1 MGDSISREPE
11 HLPARSEAL
20 RELAALFLR
29 LGTLAMGGPA
39 AHIAMMEDEVV
50 RRRRWMT
57 HERFLD
63 MLGVCNLIPGPNST
77 EMAIHIGQLR
87 AGFAGLVVAG
97 ACFIIP
103 AAAIV
108 LVIAWMYVRF
118 GTMPQAVGLLYG
130 IKPVIIAVVLQ
141 ALWGLGRTAIKSRM
155 LAALAIISL
164 GASLLDVNDMIVL
177 LGGGIVMIA
186 IRAFED
192 PAGTRATLAAIPTA
206 AARATGAKGAALAVT
221 MVAVPFSLVTL
232 FLFFL
237 KVGAVLFGS
246 GYVLLAFL
254 RTDLV
259 DRLRWLTEA
268 QLLDAVAVGQITPG
282 PVFTTATFI
291 GYLLGGFRGAVVA
304 TVGIFLPS
312 FFFVSISGPLIPHL
326 RRSPLAGAFLDG
338 VNVGAWALM
347 AAGTLFLAR
356 AAVVDAVTTGVAI
369 ASAFVLIRYR
379 INSAWLV
386 IGGGADQAGD
396 GAVACCSRVTE
407 GTFLKVQNV
416 RLITAYSARC
426 LYAVVS

>member
-1 MGDSISREPE
+1 MGESIQKVEETHAPR
-11 HLPARSEAL
+11 RDVL
-20 RELAALFLR
+20 RELALLFLR

-50 RRRRWMT
+50 RRRKWLT

-77 EMAIHIGQLR
+77 EMAIHIGQQQ
-87 AGFAGLVVAG
+87 AGMAGLIVAG
-97 ACFIIP
+97 ACFILP

-141 ALWGLGRTAIKSRM
+141 AMWGLGRVAIRSKM
-155 LAALAIISL
+155 LAALAIVSL
-164 GASLLDVNDMIVL
+164 IAALLDVNDLIVL
-177 LGGGIVMIA
+177 LGGGVSMLA
-186 IRAFED
+186 IRAFELRTGIG
-192 PAGTRATLAAIPTA
+192 AAIAAIPTVA
-206 AARATGAKGAALAVT
+206 TRAPGAKGIGLAAA
-221 MVAVPFSLVTL
+221 AAAIPFSLTTL

-304 TVGIFLPS
+304 TLGIFLPS

-326 RRSPLAGAFLDG
+326 RRSALAGAFLDG

-347 AAGTLFLAR
+347 AAVTLFLAR
-356 AAVVDAVTTGVAI
+356 AAIVDFTTLVLAA
-369 ASAFVLIRYR
+369 ASAVVLIRYR
-379 INSAWLV
+379 MNSAWLV
-386 IGGGADQAGD
+386 IGGGLIGV
-396 GAVACCSRVTE
+396 AVT
-407 GTFLKVQNV
+407 TLH
-416 RLITAYSARC
+416 
-426 LYAVVS
+426 

>member
-1 MGDSISREPE
+1 MDESIS
-11 HLPARSEAL
+11 PATVNPAARRDAL
-20 RELAALFLR
+20 RELAVLFLR
-29 LGTLAMGGPA
+29 LGTLSMGGPA

-97 ACFIIP
+97 ACFILP

-108 LVIAWMYVRF
+108 MAIAWMYVRY

-141 ALWGLGRTAIKSRM
+141 ALWGLGRTAIKSRL
-155 LAALAIISL
+155 LAAIAIVSFVAAL
-164 GASLLDVNDMIVL
+164 FDVNDMIVL
-177 LGGGIVMIA
+177 IGGGVVMMA
-186 IRAFED
+186 IRAVED
-192 PAGTRATLAAIPTA
+192 RDAARATLAALPTVVPRASAVKPAAFA
-206 AARATGAKGAALAVT
+206 AAAL
-221 MVAVPFSLVTL
+221 AVPFSLSTL

-259 DRLRWLTEA
+259 DRLHWLTEA
-268 QLLDAVAVGQITPG
+268 QLLDAVAVGQVTPG

-291 GYLLGGFRGAVVA
+291 GYLLGGFRGAFVA
-304 TVGIFLPS
+304 TLGIFLPS

-338 VNVGAWALM
+338 VNVGAWALV
-347 AAGTLFLAR
+347 AAVTLFLAR
-356 AAVVDAVTTGVAI
+356 AAIIDATTTILA
-369 ASAFVLIRYR
+369 ALSAFVLIRYR
-379 INSAWLV
+379 VNSAWLV
-386 IGGGADQAGD
+386 LGGGLIG
-396 GAVACCSRVTE
+396 VAT
-407 GTFLKVQNV
+407 
-416 RLITAYSARC
+416 SAWR
-426 LYAVVS
+426 

>member
-1 MGDSISREPE
+1 MGDSTSREAE
-11 HLPARSEAL
+11 NLPARSEAL

-97 ACFIIP
+97 ACFILP

-108 LVIAWMYVRF
+108 MAIAWMYVRY

-141 ALWGLGRTAIKSRM
+141 ALWGLGRTAIKSRL
-155 LAALAIISL
+155 LAAIAIVSFVAAL
-164 GASLLDVNDMIVL
+164 FDVNEMIVL
-177 LGGGIVMIA
+177 IGGGVVMMA
-186 IRAFED
+186 IRAVED
-192 PAGTRATLAAIPTA
+192 RDAARATLAALPTVATRASAVKPAAIA
-206 AARATGAKGAALAVT
+206 AAV
-221 MVAVPFSLVTL
+221 VAVPFSLTTL

-259 DRLRWLTEA
+259 DRLHWLTQA
-268 QLLDAVAVGQITPG
+268 QLLDAVAVGQVTPG

-291 GYLLGGFRGAVVA
+291 GYILGGFRGAVVA
-304 TVGIFLPS
+304 TLGIFLPS

-347 AAGTLFLAR
+347 AAVTLFLAR
-356 AAVVDAVTTGVAI
+356 AAVVDVVTMILAI

-386 IGGGADQAGD
+386 IGGGLIGLAM
-396 GAVACCSRVTE
+396 
-407 GTFLKVQNV
+407 V
-416 RLITAYSARC
+416 R
-426 LYAVVS
+426 

>member
-1 MGDSISREPE
+1 MDQSISHDTQNP
-11 HLPARSEAL
+11 PARREAL
-20 RELAALFLR
+20 RELAVLFLR

-77 EMAIHIGQLR
+77 ELAIHIGQLR
-87 AGFAGLVVAG
+87 AGFAGLIVAG
-97 ACFIIP
+97 ACFILP

-141 ALWGLGRTAIKSRM
+141 ALWGLGRTAIKSHL
-155 LAALAIISL
+155 LAVLAIVALI
-164 GASLLDVNDMIVL
+164 ASILDVNDMIVL
-177 LGGGIVMIA
+177 LGGGIVMLA
-186 IRAFED
+186 IRALED
-192 PAGTRATLAAIPTA
+192 RAAARATLAAIPV
-206 AARATGAKGAALAVT
+206 AARASGAKGATLAAAAF
-221 MVAVPFSLVTL
+221 AVPFSLTTL

-291 GYLLGGFRGAVVA
+291 GYILGGFRGAVVA
-304 TVGIFLPS
+304 TIGIFLPS

-347 AAGTLFLAR
+347 AAVTLFLAR
-356 AAVVDAVTTGVAI
+356 SAVIDLTTMLLAISSAV
-369 ASAFVLIRYR
+369 VLIRYR
-379 INSAWLV
+379 VNSAWLV
-386 IGGGADQAGD
+386 LGGG
-396 GAVACCSRVTE
+396 
-407 GTFLKVQNV
+407 
-416 RLITAYSARC
+416 LIGLAITLWR
-426 LYAVVS
+426 

>member
-1 MGDSISREPE
+1 MGDSISREAE
-11 HLPARSEAL
+11 NLPARSEAL
-20 RELAALFLR
+20 RELAVLFLR

-97 ACFIIP
+97 ACFILP

-108 LVIAWMYVRF
+108 MAIAWMYVRY
-118 GTMPQAVGLLYG
+118 GTMPQAFGLLYG

-141 ALWGLGRTAIKSRM
+141 ALWGLGRTAIKSQL
-155 LAALAIISL
+155 LAAIALVSFVAAL
-164 GASLLDVNDMIVL
+164 FDVNDMIVL
-177 LGGGIVMIA
+177 IGGGVVMMA
-186 IRAFED
+186 IRALED
-192 PAGTRATLAAIPTA
+192 RD
-206 AARATGAKGAALAVT
+206 AARATLVALPTVVPRASGVKPAAIAAAV
-221 MVAVPFSLVTL
+221 VAVPFSLTTL
-232 FLFFL
+232 FLLFL

-259 DRLRWLTEA
+259 DSLHWLTQA
-268 QLLDAVAVGQITPG
+268 QLLDAVAVGQVTPG

-304 TVGIFLPS
+304 TLGIFLPS
-312 FFFVSISGPLIPHL
+312 FFFVSISGPLIPHI

-347 AAGTLFLAR
+347 AAVTLFLAR
-356 AAVVDAVTTGVAI
+356 AAVVDVITMILAI
-369 ASAFVLIRYR
+369 TSAFVLIRYR

-386 IGGGADQAGD
+386 IGGGLIGLAM
-396 GAVACCSRVTE
+396 
-407 GTFLKVQNV
+407 V
-416 RLITAYSARC
+416 R
-426 LYAVVS
+426 

>member
-1 MGDSISREPE
+1 MTKHVCCNTFATRELVMDESHPDTS
-11 HLPARSEAL
+11 PARRDAL

-57 HERFLD
+57 HDRFLD

-97 ACFIIP
+97 ACFILP

-108 LVIAWMYVRF
+108 VAIAWMYVRF

-141 ALWGLGRTAIKSRM
+141 ALWGLGRTAIKSRTLAM
-155 LAALAIISL
+155 LAIVSLA
-164 GASLLDVNDMIVL
+164 ASLFDVNDMIVL
-177 LGGGIVMIA
+177 LGGGVVMLA
-186 IRAFED
+186 LRAVED
-192 PAGTRATLAAIPTA
+192 RDAARATLAAIPA
-206 AARATGAKGAALAVT
+206 VATRMKTAALATAV
-221 MVAVPFSLVTL
+221 VAVPFSLTTL

-259 DRLRWLTEA
+259 DRLRWLTES
-268 QLLDAVAVGQITPG
+268 QLLDAVAVGQVTPG

-304 TVGIFLPS
+304 TLGIFLPS

-326 RRSPLAGAFLDG
+326 RRSPLACAFLDG

-347 AAGTLFLAR
+347 AAVTLFLAR
-356 AAVVDAVTTGVAI
+356 AAIVDVATIILAVS
-369 ASAFVLIRYR
+369 SAFILIRFR
-379 INSAWLV
+379 VNSAWLV
-386 IGGGADQAGD
+386 IGGGLVGLAM
-396 GAVACCSRVTE
+396 
-407 GTFLKVQNV
+407 
-416 RLITAYSARC
+416 TAWR
-426 LYAVVS
+426 

>member
-1 MGDSISREPE
+1 MTKRARCNTFATRE
-11 HLPARSEAL
+11 HLREHLMDESTAQNNPPARRDAL
-20 RELAALFLR
+20 WELAVLFLR

-97 ACFIIP
+97 ACFIVP

-108 LVIAWMYVRF
+108 LVIAWMYVRY

-141 ALWGLGRTAIKSRM
+141 ALWGLGRTAIKSRL
-155 LAALAIISL
+155 LAAIAIVAL
-164 GASLLDVNDMIVL
+164 TASLLDVNDMIVL
-177 LGGGIVMIA
+177 LGGGVVMLA

-192 PAGTRATLAAIPTA
+192 RD
-206 AARATGAKGAALAVT
+206 AARATIAAIPVAARASGAKGAALAAAA
-221 MVAVPFSLVTL
+221 VAVPFSLTTL

-268 QLLDAVAVGQITPG
+268 QLLDAVAVGQVTPG

-291 GYLLGGFRGAVVA
+291 GYILGGFRGAVVA
-304 TVGIFLPS
+304 TLGIFLPS

-347 AAGTLFLAR
+347 AAVTLFLAHD
-356 AAVVDAVTTGVAI
+356 AIVDVTTTILAV
-369 ASAFVLIRYR
+369 ASAVVLIRYR
-379 INSAWLV
+379 VNSAWLV
-386 IGGGADQAGD
+386 FGGA
-396 GAVACCSRVTE
+396 
-407 GTFLKVQNV
+407 
-416 RLITAYSARC
+416 LIGLAMTLWR
-426 LYAVVS
+426 

>member
-1 MGDSISREPE
+1 MDEPIQQNN
-11 HLPARSEAL
+11 PQTRRDAL
-20 RELAALFLR
+20 WELAALFLR
-29 LGTLAMGGPA
+29 LGTIAMGGPA

-57 HERFLD
+57 HESFLD

-87 AGFAGLVVAG
+87 AGFAGLIVAG
-97 ACFIIP
+97 ACFILP

-108 LVIAWMYVRF
+108 LCIAWMYVRF

-141 ALWGLGRTAIKSRM
+141 ALWGLGRTAIKSRL
-155 LAALAIISL
+155 LAVIAMVALV
-164 GASLLDVNDMIVL
+164 ASLLEVNDMIVL
-177 LGGGIVMIA
+177 IGGGIVMLA

-192 PAGTRATLAAIPTA
+192 RDAARATLAAIPTVA
-206 AARATGAKGAALAVT
+206 AGAKTVATVAAMA
-221 MVAVPFSLVTL
+221 AVPFSLTTL

-268 QLLDAVAVGQITPG
+268 QLLDAVAVGQVTPG

-291 GYLLGGFRGAVVA
+291 GYILGGFRGAVVA
-304 TVGIFLPS
+304 TLGIFLPS

-326 RRSPLAGAFLDG
+326 RRSPLSGAFLDG

-347 AAGTLFLAR
+347 GAVTWFLAR
-356 AAVVDAVTTGVAI
+356 AAVVDLTTLLLAI
-369 ASAFVLIRYR
+369 SSAFVLIRYR
-379 INSAWLV
+379 VNSAWLV
-386 IGGGADQAGD
+386 IGGG
-396 GAVACCSRVTE
+396 
-407 GTFLKVQNV
+407 
-416 RLITAYSARC
+416 LIGLAMT
-426 LYAVVS
+426 L

>member
-1 MGDSISREPE
+1 MGDSISREAE
-11 HLPARSEAL
+11 NLPARSEAL
-20 RELAALFLR
+20 WELAVLFLR

-57 HERFLD
+57 RERFLD

-97 ACFIIP
+97 ACFILP

-108 LVIAWMYVRF
+108 MAIAWMYVRY

-141 ALWGLGRTAIKSRM
+141 ALWGLGRTAIKSRL
-155 LAALAIISL
+155 LAAIAIVSFVAAL
-164 GASLLDVNDMIVL
+164 FDVNDMIVL
-177 LGGGIVMIA
+177 IGGGVVMMA
-186 IRAFED
+186 IRAVENRD
-192 PAGTRATLAAIPTA
+192 AARATLAALPTVATRASAVKPAAIA
-206 AARATGAKGAALAVT
+206 AAV
-221 MVAVPFSLVTL
+221 VAVPFSLTTL

-259 DRLRWLTEA
+259 DRLHWLTQA
-268 QLLDAVAVGQITPG
+268 QLLDAVAVGQVTPG

-304 TVGIFLPS
+304 TLGIFLPS

-347 AAGTLFLAR
+347 AAVTLFLAR
-356 AAVVDAVTTGVAI
+356 AAVVDAVTMMLAV

-379 INSAWLV
+379 VNSVWLV
-386 IGGGADQAGD
+386 IGGGLIGLAM
-396 GAVACCSRVTE
+396 
-407 GTFLKVQNV
+407 V
-416 RLITAYSARC
+416 R
-426 LYAVVS
+426 

>member
-1 MGDSISREPE
+1 MDESISPSTEN
-11 HLPARSEAL
+11 PAARRDAL
-20 RELAALFLR
+20 RELAVLFLR
-29 LGTLAMGGPA
+29 LGTLSMGGPA

-77 EMAIHIGQLR
+77 EMAIHVGQLR

-97 ACFIIP
+97 ACFIMP

-108 LVIAWMYVRF
+108 LAIAWMYVRF

-141 ALWGLGRTAIKSRM
+141 ALWGLGRTAIKTRM
-155 LAALAIISL
+155 LAALAIVSL
-164 GASLLDVNDMIVL
+164 AASLLDVNDMIVL

-192 PAGTRATLAAIPTA
+192 PAGARTTLAAIPTA
-206 AARATGAKGAALAVT
+206 AARATGAKGAALAAT
-221 MVAVPFSLVTL
+221 IVAVPFSLMTL

-347 AAGTLFLAR
+347 AAVTVFLTR
-356 AAVVDAVTTGVAI
+356 AAIVDVTSLMLAAV
-369 ASAFVLIRYR
+369 SAFLLIRYR
-379 INSAWLV
+379 LNSAWLV
-386 IGGGADQAGD
+386 LGGGLVGLAM
-396 GAVACCSRVTE
+396 SPW
-407 GTFLKVQNV
+407 LV
-416 RLITAYSARC
+416 R
-426 LYAVVS
+426 

>member
-1 MGDSISREPE
+1 M
-11 HLPARSEAL
+11 
-20 RELAALFLR
+20 LFLR

-97 ACFIIP
+97 ACFILP

-141 ALWGLGRTAIKSRM
+141 ALWGLGRTAIKSRL
-155 LAALAIISL
+155 LAAIAVVALI
-164 GASLLDVNDMIVL
+164 ASILDVNDMIVL
-177 LGGGIVMIA
+177 LGGGIVMLA
-186 IRAFED
+186 IRAVED
-192 PAGTRATLAAIPTA
+192 RDAARATLAAIPV
-206 AARATGAKGAALAVT
+206 AARTSGAKGAALAASI
-221 MVAVPFSLVTL
+221 VAVPFSLTTL

-291 GYLLGGFRGAVVA
+291 GYILGGFRGAVVA
-304 TVGIFLPS
+304 TLGIFLPS

-347 AAGTLFLAR
+347 AAVTLFLAR
-356 AAVVDAVTTGVAI
+356 AAIVDVTTILLAVS
-369 ASAFVLIRYR
+369 SAFILIRYR
-379 INSAWLV
+379 VNSAWIVL
-386 IGGGADQAGD
+386 GGGMIGLATTLW
-396 GAVACCSRVTE
+396 R
-407 GTFLKVQNV
+407 
-416 RLITAYSARC
+416 
-426 LYAVVS
+426 

>member
-1 MGDSISREPE
+1 MGDSISREAE
-11 HLPARSEAL
+11 NLPARSEAL

-97 ACFIIP
+97 ACFILP

-108 LVIAWMYVRF
+108 MAIAWMYVRY

-141 ALWGLGRTAIKSRM
+141 ALWGLGRTAIKSRL
-155 LAALAIISL
+155 LAAIAIVSFVAAL
-164 GASLLDVNDMIVL
+164 FDVNDMIVL
-177 LGGGIVMIA
+177 IGGGVVMMA
-186 IRAFED
+186 IRAVED
-192 PAGTRATLAAIPTA
+192 RDAARATLAALPTVATRASAVKPAAIA
-206 AARATGAKGAALAVT
+206 AAV
-221 MVAVPFSLVTL
+221 VAVPFSLTTL

-259 DRLRWLTEA
+259 DRLHWLTQA
-268 QLLDAVAVGQITPG
+268 QLLDAVAVGQVTPG

-291 GYLLGGFRGAVVA
+291 GYILGGFRGAVVA
-304 TVGIFLPS
+304 TLGIFLPS

-347 AAGTLFLAR
+347 AAVTLFLAR
-356 AAVVDAVTTGVAI
+356 AAVVDVVTMILAI

-386 IGGGADQAGD
+386 IGGGLIGLAM
-396 GAVACCSRVTE
+396 
-407 GTFLKVQNV
+407 V
-416 RLITAYSARC
+416 R
-426 LYAVVS
+426 

>member
-1 MGDSISREPE
+1 MTK
-11 HLPARSEAL
+11 PARCNTFATREDLMDESIPDATTSRSDAL
-20 RELAALFLR
+20 WELAALFLR

-87 AGFAGLVVAG
+87 AGFAGLIVAG
-97 ACFIIP
+97 ACFILP

-141 ALWGLGRTAIKSRM
+141 ALWGLGRTAIKSRLLAVIAIVALVASM
-155 LAALAIISL
+155 LE
-164 GASLLDVNDMIVL
+164 VNDMIVL
-177 LGGGIVMIA
+177 LGGGIVMLA

-192 PAGTRATLAAIPTA
+192 RDAASATLAAIPTVAAGVKTAATA
-206 AARATGAKGAALAVT
+206 AAMAAI
-221 MVAVPFSLVTL
+221 PFSLTTL

-268 QLLDAVAVGQITPG
+268 QLLDAVAVGQVTPG

-291 GYLLGGFRGAVVA
+291 GYILGGFPGAVVA
-304 TVGIFLPS
+304 TLGIFLPS

-347 AAGTLFLAR
+347 ASVTWFLAR
-356 AAVVDAVTTGVAI
+356 AAVVDVTTILLAI
-369 ASAFVLIRYR
+369 SSAFVLIRYR
-379 INSAWLV
+379 VNSAWLV
-386 IGGGADQAGD
+386 IGGG
-396 GAVACCSRVTE
+396 
-407 GTFLKVQNV
+407 
-416 RLITAYSARC
+416 LIGLAMT
-426 LYAVVS
+426 L

>member
-1 MGDSISREPE
+1 MGDSISREAE
-11 HLPARSEAL
+11 NLPARSEAL
-20 RELAALFLR
+20 RELAVLFLR

-97 ACFIIP
+97 ACFILP

-108 LVIAWMYVRF
+108 MAIAWMYVRY
-118 GTMPQAVGLLYG
+118 GTMPQAFGLLYG

-141 ALWGLGRTAIKSRM
+141 ALWGLGRTAIKSQL
-155 LAALAIISL
+155 LAAIALVSFVAAL
-164 GASLLDVNDMIVL
+164 FDVNDMIVL
-177 LGGGIVMIA
+177 IGGGVVMMA
-186 IRAFED
+186 IRALED
-192 PAGTRATLAAIPTA
+192 RD
-206 AARATGAKGAALAVT
+206 AARATLVALPTVVPRASGVKPAAIAAAV
-221 MVAVPFSLVTL
+221 VAVPFSLTTL
-232 FLFFL
+232 FLLFL

-259 DRLRWLTEA
+259 DSLHWLTQA
-268 QLLDAVAVGQITPG
+268 QLLDAVAVGQVTPG

-304 TVGIFLPS
+304 TLGIFLPS
-312 FFFVSISGPLIPHL
+312 FFFVSISGPLIPHI

-347 AAGTLFLAR
+347 AAVTLFLAR
-356 AAVVDAVTTGVAI
+356 RRGRRHHDDTRDNERVRADSLSDKFRVVGDRRRAD
-369 ASAFVLIRYR
+369 R
-379 INSAWLV
+379 I
-386 IGGGADQAGD
+386 GD
-396 GAVACCSRVTE
+396 GAVACCCRVTE

-416 RLITAYSARC
+416 PLVTAYSVRR